1 MKIALVSSEVV
12 PFAKTGGLAD
22 VAGALGKYLSLDG
35 IDVRVFTPLY
45 NISEVDLQ
53 DLHPVEFMQEI
64 PLQFGDNEVLYSVLT
79 TRLPDSEA
87 DVYFI
92 EAPELFGRGTIYTDD
107 EDEYLRFALLSR
119 ATLECCQR
127 MAWGPDILHC
137 NDWQSALIPLYLR
150 TVYAWDSLFA
160 ETKTIL
166 TIHNLA
172 YQGAFSADVAGRL
185 GFVEEDRRLM
195 HQDDLHHGVFNYL
208 KHGIIYADAITT
220 VSETYAKEIQTPEFG
235 EGLDRLLRDRAGALF
250 GIVNGVD
257 YQEWSPEND
266 PLIPHPYTAEEM
278 EGKEENRKALME
290 RMGLPYDREVPIIG
304 IVSRLVA
311 QKGFD
316 LFPNV
321 IDVFLR
327 HVDFRFCIL
336 GSGAEQYE
344 EYFTDLAERYP
355 ERVAFHR
362 GYSNE
367 LAHLIEAGSDI
378 FLMPSR
384 YEPCGLNQIY
394 SLKYG
399 TLPIVRRTGGLAD
412 TVRHADPVTRE
423 GNGFVFDDFNPQG
436 LAWGIETAI
445 ETFRDREW
453 WEELVQNAMGA
464 NWSWERQIDRYLELY
479 QEVQRWEG

>member
-1 MKIALVSSEVV
+1 M
-12 PFAKTGGLAD
+12 
-22 VAGALGKYLSLDG
+22 
-35 IDVRVFTPLY
+35 
-45 NISEVDLQ
+45 
-53 DLHPVEFMQEI
+53 
-64 PLQFGDNEVLYSVLT
+64 
-79 TRLPDSEA
+79 
-87 DVYFI
+87 
-92 EAPELFGRGTIYTDD
+92 
-107 EDEYLRFALLSR
+107 
-119 ATLECCQR
+119 
-127 MAWGPDILHC
+127 
-137 NDWQSALIPLYLR
+137 
-150 TVYAWDSLFA
+150 
-160 ETKTIL
+160 
-166 TIHNLA
+166 
-172 YQGAFSADVAGRL
+172 
-185 GFVEEDRRLM
+185 
-195 HQDDLHHGVFNYL
+195 
-208 KHGIIYADAITT
+208 
-220 VSETYAKEIQTPEFG
+220 SETYAREIQTREFG
-235 EGLDRLLRDRAGALF
+235 EGLDSLLRDRSGALF

-257 YQEWSPEND
+257 YQEWSPAND

-290 RMGLPYDREVPIIG
+290 RMGLPYNPEVPIIG

-321 IDVFLR
+321 MDIFLR
-327 HVDFRFCIL
+327 HVDLRLCVL

-412 TVRHADPVTRE
+412 TVRHADPVTQE

-453 WEELVQNAMGA
+453 WGQLVQNAMGA